1 MTTDEYARFYK
12 ALADYYHVDRVY
24 KALADYYHVDRD
36 RAEKCLS
43 DVDRDRAEKCLSD
56 IVDIMSNSEPDW
68 VKSILERLR
77 EHYTR

>member
-12 ALADYYHVDRVY
+12 ALADYYH
-24 KALADYYHVDRD
+24 
-36 RAEKCLS
+36 
-43 DVDRDRAEKCLSD
+43 VDRDRAEKCLSD